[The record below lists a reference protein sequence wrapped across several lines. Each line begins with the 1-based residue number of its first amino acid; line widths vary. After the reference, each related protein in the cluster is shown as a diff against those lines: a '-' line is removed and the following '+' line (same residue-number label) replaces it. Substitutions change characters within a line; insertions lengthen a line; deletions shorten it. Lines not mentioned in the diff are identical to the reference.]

1 MKKDEGQELTDKAL
15 AVLEK
20 KIAAV
25 YKKAEKELKPDIDAY
40 FKQFEKADNEKK
52 KALEAEEITKE
63 EYKQWRI
70 KTMMSGKEFKAL
82 RDKIAKRYLEANKE
96 ADALVNA
103 ATPSIYALN
112 HNYESYY
119 MDCRINGY

>member
-25 YKKAEKELKPDIDAY
+25 YEKAEKELKPDIDAY
-40 FKQFEKADNEKK
+40 FKQFEKADEEKK

-70 KTMMSGKEFKAL
+70 KTMMSGKEFEAL
-82 RDKIAKRYLEANKE
+82 RDKIAKQYLKANRETAKLRNEAMLGIMAE
-96 ADALVNA
+96 
-103 ATPSIYALN
+103 SY
-112 HNYESYY
+112 NYEAYKLESAV
-119 MDCRINGY
+119 NG

>member
-1 MKKDEGQELTDKAL
+1 MKKDEGQVLTDKAL

-25 YKKAEKELKPDIDAY
+25 YKKAENELKPDVEAY
-40 FKQFEKADNEKK
+40 FKQFEKADEEKK

-70 KTMMSGKEFKAL
+70 KTMMSGKGFEAL
-82 RDKIAKRYLEANKE
+82 RDKIAKRYLKANRETAKLRNEAMLGIMAE
-96 ADALVNA
+96 
-103 ATPSIYALN
+103 SY
-112 HNYESYY
+112 NYEAYKIESAV
-119 MDCRINGY
+119 NG